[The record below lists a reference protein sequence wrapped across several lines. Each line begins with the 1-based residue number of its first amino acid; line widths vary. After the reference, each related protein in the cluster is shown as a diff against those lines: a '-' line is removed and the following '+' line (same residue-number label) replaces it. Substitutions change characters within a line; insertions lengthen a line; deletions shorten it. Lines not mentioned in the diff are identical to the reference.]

1 MRLNLKQKTIKKKH
15 KIEQNKKNNERRRL
29 KLNNKYAKAYR
40 EVMEIIK
47 YLPEKEYCR
56 IPKETIDF
64 YEKEMDHNYDFSFDP
79 QKDLSKQNLLK
90 ETKAIII
97 ALFQDFFA
105 TDKEKKEIDEILNE
119 NELRNEQEK
128 SEKYKFDE
136 IFNKNAG
143 KQNIQIDKQE
153 TELIKQKEG
162 FFIRLKKFIYRL
174 LHNKK

>member
-1 MRLNLKQKTIKKKH
+1 M
-15 KIEQNKKNNERRRL
+15 
-29 KLNNKYAKAYR
+29 NNKYAKAYR

-47 YLPEKEYCR
+47 YLPEKEYCK
-56 IPKETIDF
+56 IPKEKIDF
-64 YEKEMDHNYDFSFDP
+64 YEKEMDNNYDFSFDP
-79 QKDLSKQNLLK
+79 QEDLSKQNLLK

-105 TDKEKKEIDEILNE
+105 TDEEKKEIDEILNK

-143 KQNIQIDKQE
+143 KKNIQIDKQE
-153 TELIKQKEG
+153 TDLIKQKDG

>member
-1 MRLNLKQKTIKKKH
+1 M
-15 KIEQNKKNNERRRL
+15 
-29 KLNNKYAKAYR
+29 Y
-40 EVMEIIK
+40 
-47 YLPEKEYCR
+47 
-56 IPKETIDF
+56 
-64 YEKEMDHNYDFSFDP
+64 FSFDP
-79 QKDLSKQNLLK
+79 QEDLSKQNLLK

-105 TDKEKKEIDEILNE
+105 TDEEKKEIDEILNE

-143 KQNIQIDKQE
+143 KKNIQIDKQE
-153 TELIKQKEG
+153 TELIKQKDG

>member
-1 MRLNLKQKTIKKKH
+1 M
-15 KIEQNKKNNERRRL
+15 
-29 KLNNKYAKAYR
+29 NNKYAKAYR

-105 TDKEKKEIDEILNE
+105 TDEEKKEIDEILNE

-143 KQNIQIDKQE
+143 KKNIQIDKQE

-162 FFIRLKKFIYRL
+162 FFIRLKKFICRL

>member
-1 MRLNLKQKTIKKKH
+1 M
-15 KIEQNKKNNERRRL
+15 
-29 KLNNKYAKAYR
+29 NNKYAKAYR

-56 IPKETIDF
+56 IPKETINF

-136 IFNKNAG
+136 IFNKNAR

-153 TELIKQKEG
+153 TELIKQKEV